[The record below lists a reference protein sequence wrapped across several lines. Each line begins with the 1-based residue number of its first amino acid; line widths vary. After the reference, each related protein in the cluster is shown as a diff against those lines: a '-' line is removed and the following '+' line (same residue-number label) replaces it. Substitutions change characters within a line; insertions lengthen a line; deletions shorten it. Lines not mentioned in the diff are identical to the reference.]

1 MLRKLIVAGTA
12 VAALSALTF
21 ISPVA
26 AGSCAV
32 VTEKAIGLKQTDTST
47 RAMKQLKHKINHW
60 AKKNGNKSVRV
71 GKVTTT
77 CSKKGALYH
86 CTSSA
91 KACG

>member
-12 VAALSALTF
+12 VAALSALTLA
-21 ISPVA
+21 SPVV

-32 VTEKAIGLKQTDTST
+32 VSEKAIGLKQADTST
-47 RAMKQLKHKINHW
+47 RAMKQLKHKISHW
-60 AKKNGNKSVRV
+60 AKKNGYKNVRV

-77 CSKKGALYH
+77 CTKKGALNH

-91 KACG
+91 KVCG